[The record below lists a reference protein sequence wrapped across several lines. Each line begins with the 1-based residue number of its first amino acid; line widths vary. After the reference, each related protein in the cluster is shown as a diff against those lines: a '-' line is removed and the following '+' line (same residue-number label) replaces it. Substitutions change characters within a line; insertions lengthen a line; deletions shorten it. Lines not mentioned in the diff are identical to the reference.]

1 MINLLVGDVFD
12 AEREEEETDVSLQNL
27 CYQPKVCEVQQDP
40 KGLLSK

>member
-12 AEREEEETDVSLQNL
+12 AETEEEETDVSLQNQ
-27 CYQPKVCEVQQDP
+27 CYKPKVCEVQQDP